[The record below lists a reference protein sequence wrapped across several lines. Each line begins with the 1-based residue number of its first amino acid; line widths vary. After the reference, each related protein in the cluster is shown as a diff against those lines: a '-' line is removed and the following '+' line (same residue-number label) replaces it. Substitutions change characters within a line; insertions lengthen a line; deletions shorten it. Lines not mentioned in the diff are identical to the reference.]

1 MSRNFLRASLARR
14 SSAKAA
20 ALALGLGLASAGA
33 YSLQPDANIEAAVAA
48 GAPAARFLRG
58 GVEAPATVAPVQGP
72 SRVVTQGFADVV
84 AKVTPAVVTI
94 RTERTATPR
103 MTQLPQFP
111 EGFPFGDLFGDRV
124 PRGRQMPAPLQRGLG
139 SGVIVTSDGYI
150 LTNNHVIEDAAKIE
164 VELSDRRVMV
174 AKLIG
179 ADPPSDLAVLKI
191 DGTNLPVVPI
201 GDSNAMRVGDLV
213 LAVGN
218 PLGVGQTVTMGIV
231 SAKGRA
237 TGLGNGS
244 YEDFLQTDAPIN
256 QGNSGGALV
265 NTAGELIGINS
276 QIMSPSGGNIGIGF
290 AVPSLMAK
298 NVMDQL
304 VVNGRVHRGL
314 LGVTVQGVTGDLA
327 AGLGLSKAEG
337 AIVSNVTPG
346 SAADKA
352 GIKTGDVIL
361 SYQGRPVIDTNTL
374 RNEIAATKPGSA
386 AKLEILRDGNKREVT
401 ATLEEAKVAR
411 GGNRS
416 GEGEGER
423 SGKYG
428 MAVEPLTPELAA
440 RLNVDRNV
448 KGVVISNI
456 DPAGAAAAAGLRE
469 GDVIQQVNGKSVD
482 DADEV
487 RDALDATTGKPSVLL
502 VTRGDATI
510 FVPLRAR

>member
-1 MSRNFLRASLARR
+1 MSRNLMTRR
-14 SSAKAA
+14 SPAGRWAAKAG

-33 YSLQPDANIEAAVAA
+33 YSLQPDATVNAAVT
-48 GAPAARFLRG
+48 
-58 GVEAPATVAPVQGP
+58 PATVVAAQGP
-72 SRVVTQGFADVV
+72 SRVPTEGYADVV

-94 RTERTATPR
+94 RTEAKASPR
-103 MTQLPQFP
+103 MTQLPQLP
-111 EGFPFGDLFGDRV
+111 EGFPFPEMFGPRA
-124 PRGRQMPAPLQRGLG
+124 PRGRQMPAPVQRGLG
-139 SGVIVTSDGYI
+139 SGVIVTADGYI
-150 LTNNHVIEDAAKIE
+150 LTNNHVVEDATTIK
-164 VELSDRRVMV
+164 VELSDRRVMD

-179 ADPPSDLAVLKI
+179 ADPPSDLAVLKV
-191 DGTNLPVVPI
+191 DGANLPVVPI
-201 GDSNAMRVGDLV
+201 GDSNAMRVGDIV

-265 NTAGELIGINS
+265 NSNGELIGINS

-327 AGLGLSKAEG
+327 AGLGLAKAEG
-337 AIVSNVTPG
+337 AIVSDVTANG
-346 SAADKA
+346 AADKA
-352 GIKTGDVIL
+352 GIKVGDVL
-361 SYQGRPVIDTNTL
+361 LTYQGRPVIDSNSL
-374 RNEIAATKPGSA
+374 RNEVAATKPGSSV
-386 AKLEILRDGNKREVT
+386 KLEVLRDGKKRELT
-401 ATLEEAKVAR
+401 ATVGEMTPSSGSNR
-411 GGNRS
+411 GGD
-416 GEGEGER
+416 GEGER

-428 MAVEPLTPELAA
+428 MTVEPLTPELAA
-440 RLNVDRNV
+440 RLNVERGV
-448 KGVVISNI
+448 KGVVITNL
-456 DPAGAAAAAGLRE
+456 DPAGAAASAGLRE

-482 DADEV
+482 DADDV
-487 RDALDATTGKPSVLL
+487 RDALDTNGGKPSVLL
-502 VTRGDATI
+502 VTRGEATI
-510 FVPLRAR
+510 FVPLRGR

>member
-1 MSRNFLRASLARR
+1 MSRNFLRGS
-14 SSAKAA
+14 

-33 YSLQPDANIEAAVAA
+33 YSLQPDANVEAAVAA
-48 GAPAARFLRG
+48 
-58 GVEAPATVAPVQGP
+58 PATVVAAQGP
-72 SRVVTQGFADVV
+72 NRIAPQGYADVV

-94 RTERTATPR
+94 RTERTASPQ

-111 EGFPFGDLFGDRV
+111 EGFPFGDLFGQRA
-124 PRGRQMPAPLQRGLG
+124 PRGRQMPAPMQRGLG
-139 SGVIVTSDGYI
+139 SGVIVTADGYI
-150 LTNNHVIEDAAKIE
+150 LTNNHVVEDATTIK
-164 VELSDRRVMV
+164 VELSDRRVMD

-191 DGTNLPVVPI
+191 DGTNLPIVPI
-201 GDSNAMRVGDLV
+201 GDSNAMRVGDIV

-276 QIMSPSGGNIGIGF
+276 QILSPSGGNIGIGF

-327 AGLGLSKAEG
+327 AGLGLAKAEG
-337 AIVSNVTPG
+337 AIVSNVTAG

-352 GIKTGDVIL
+352 GIKQGDVIL
-361 SYQGRPVIDTNTL
+361 SYQGRSVVDTNAL
-374 RNEIAATKPGSA
+374 RNEIAATRPGSPV
-386 AKLEILRDGNKREVT
+386 KLEILRDGNKRELT
-401 ATLEEAKVAR
+401 ATLDEMTASR
-411 GGNRS
+411 GTRAGD
-416 GEGEGER
+416 GESER

-428 MAVEPLTPELAA
+428 MTVEPLTPDLAA
-440 RLNVDRNV
+440 RLDVPRNV
-448 KGVVISNI
+448 KGVVISGI
-456 DPAGAAAAAGLRE
+456 DPAGAAASAGLRE
-469 GDVIQQVNGKSVD
+469 GDVIQQVNGKSVE
-482 DADEV
+482 DADDV
-487 RDALDATTGKPSVLL
+487 RDALDGNGDKPSVLL
-502 VTRGDATI
+502 VTRGEATI